1 MVYLLFDWCMCCSC
15 ACVVAVMTWME
26 VCQPSLRSSVCVLF
40 LLYFSLHFVLYF
52 RTLLENLSC
61 LVGSI
66 GHGKEGGEYCS
77 WLSNTLFNLHN
88 CLFILYDRR
97 GSWIMPQLPL
107 LSQKSSHQDFE
118 LGITWKWLVW
128 YTGTCVSRSLE
139 TPRDEESRAKWHEFY
154 FTFNGQCILDG
165 RQLMGLTS
173 LISYWKKGK
182 GKWFFA
188 CRTIFWSG
196 NCYPQYKHG
205 MVRGVYA

>member
-61 LVGSI
+61 LVGSL

-77 WLSNTLFNLHN
+77 WLSNTLFDLHN

-97 GSWIMPQLPL
+97 GFWIMPQLPL
-107 LSQKSSHQDFE
+107 LSQISTSRF
-118 LGITWKWLVW
+118 GIRHYLKMAGLI
-128 YTGTCVSRSLE
+128 YGHMSRSWE

-165 RQLMGLTS
+165 RQLMGFALS
-173 LISYWKKGK
+173 DKLLEKGK
-182 GKWFFA
+182 
-188 CRTIFWSG
+188 R
-196 NCYPQYKHG
+196 
-205 MVRGVYA
+205 